1 MAGLIKTETKIKW
14 QILFFGLTQVPLIFY
29 CRPKVVSI
37 SDSKLE
43 IKIKLNRR
51 TKNHLNSMYFG
62 VLAVGADVTG
72 GFLAMRYIQP
82 STAKIALIFKDFKA
96 EFLKRAEG
104 DVHFVCEDGI
114 AIQNL
119 VRAAEE
125 TGERQSLP
133 VQIIATVPKISDEPV
148 AKFILTLSIKKKS
161 K

>member
-72 GFLAMRYIQP
+72 GFLAMRYIQA
-82 STAKIALIFKDFKA
+82 STSKIALIFKDFKV

-125 TGERQSLP
+125 TGERQNLP
-133 VQIIATVPKISDEPV
+133 VQIIATVPEISDEPV